1 MARRSSKAGASAVT
15 VVGSLNVDLIASVR
29 QLPAPGET
37 VASSQLRKLFGGKG
51 ANQAIAAACHG
62 ARVRMIGCVG
72 GDPDGAAYLARM
84 TAFGI
89 DTSGIATDKKSLTG
103 TALIGVSATG
113 ENLIMVA
120 AEANSKLSANW
131 LRRCRKQV
139 TSASALLLQWEV
151 PMRAVLASI
160 QLANKA
166 SVPVIMNP
174 SPRGQAF
181 PWGSVKVEYLIVNE
195 GEAHSIF
202 RLSPELLAQQTN
214 RWRSA
219 MRKRGIGTLI
229 ITRGSDSTLAL
240 DAERLIEVAVPRVTP
255 LDTVGAGDCF
265 AGTFTASLAEEND
278 LETSIAVANR
288 AAAKSTL
295 TPGAQPEPRKANRR
309 R

>member
-1 MARRSSKAGASAVT
+1 MPRRSNKAATSSVT
-15 VVGSLNVDLIASVR
+15 VVGSLNVDLIASLN

-37 VASSQLRKLFGGKG
+37 VSSSQLRKLFGGKG

-62 ARVRMIGCVG
+62 ARVSMIGCVG
-72 GDPDGAAYLARM
+72 GDADGIAYIERM
-84 TAFGI
+84 KAFGI
-89 DTSGIATDKKSLTG
+89 DTSGITVDTKSLTG

-131 LRRCRKQV
+131 VRSCREQV

-151 PMRAVLASI
+151 PMKAVLASI
-160 QLANKA
+160 QLANKV
-166 SVPVIMNP
+166 SVPVVMNP
-174 SPRGQAF
+174 SPLGQEF
-181 PWGSVKVEYLIVNE
+181 PWGSVKVDYLIVNE

-219 MRKRGIGTLI
+219 MKKRGISTLI

-240 DAERLIEVAVPRVTP
+240 DAQCFIEAAVPRVTP

-265 AGTFTASLAEEND
+265 AGTFTASLAQGND
-278 LETSIAVANR
+278 LKSSISAANR
-288 AAAKSTL
+288 VAARSTL
-295 TPGAQPEPRKANRR
+295 TPGAQPEPRSAKRR